1 MSDNYEFMKTSEA
14 QDATDYSPYS
24 DKQYNNYINDIN
36 NGVYTNNSLTLV
48 NFDLGQIYN
57 SQKFTETSELFAVL
71 PIAMVAGFSTNVTGG
86 SIVAPTARSQ
96 ALCTIKSDFLNLI
109 HQADVVVNGKSIEQC
124 QPFINIARHFQLISE
139 MSDNDL
145 KTLGHSIGFSP
156 TLDNPKSAKYQST
169 YATTA
174 AGSGNGYNN
183 NRVFSSASDNQVTS
197 GDANASTGNAANQYK
212 IGRYVDT
219 TNTAG
224 QGIYGLTNTLMTPSQ
239 LNSEF
244 RPYYTVNGN
253 YMYWHDYAVI
263 KLNYLFESL
272 NKIGLTKKLDA
283 QLRLWVNTGTVM
295 VRVAGADSL
304 NIAYNMTPA
313 DNTFS
318 NTCPIL
324 INHQAAGTGAGIV
337 PASTQA
343 IVAGLY
349 IKSPPVTS
357 FAGINLGASIVQ
369 HPLTNCRLYYSQ
381 VTVDPQKSIDYV
393 QRNRN
398 KKVIYRSFVTNSYT
412 NIGVGSSFN
421 ALVNS
426 GIIHP
431 TAVLICPFIGATTG
445 ANSGF
450 GDYQWKSPFDTC
462 PATMSPL
469 SLTNLQVSIGGQ
481 NVLNST
487 LNMTY
492 ENFLEQ
498 VNLAEQ
504 LTSSDFGVS
513 TGLISQ
519 GYWEASKWYFVNVER
534 GNIADKLQ
542 PRNINVSFN
551 NNSNVPIDVIIFTF
565 YSDQLTID
573 VETGIVTK

>member
-1 MSDNYEFMKTSEA
+1 
-14 QDATDYSPYS
+14 
-24 DKQYNNYINDIN
+24 
-36 NGVYTNNSLTLV
+36 
-48 NFDLGQIYN
+48 
-57 SQKFTETSELFAVL
+57 
-71 PIAMVAGFSTNVTGG
+71 MVAGFSNNPASTGT
-86 SIVAPTARSQ
+86 IVAPTERSQ

-139 MSDNDL
+139 MSENDL

-156 TLDNPKSAKYQST
+156 TLDNPKSAKYQSAGG
-169 YATTA
+169 ATN
-174 AGSGNGYNN
+174 GSSGNGYNN
-183 NRVFSSASDNQVTS
+183 NRIFAAASDNQIALGVQNT
-197 GDANASTGNAANQYK
+197 AVGNAANQYK
-212 IGRYVDT
+212 IGRYVD
-219 TNTAG
+219 
-224 QGIYGLTNTLMTPSQ
+224 LTNTGGQNIYGATNSLMTGNQ
-239 LNSEF
+239 LNNEF
-244 RPYYTVNGN
+244 RPYYTTSNN
-253 YMYWHDYAVI
+253 YMIWHDYAVI

-272 NKIGLTKKLDA
+272 NKIGLVKRLDA
-283 QLRLWVNTGTVM
+283 QLRLWVNTGTVS
-295 VRVAGADSL
+295 VTVGNVDSATQSYL
-304 NIAYNMTPA
+304 LTPA
-313 DNTFS
+313 NNTFS
-318 NTCPIL
+318 NTCPL
-324 INHQAAGTGAGIV
+324 MVNYVPTAAADQGIV
-337 PASTQA
+337 KTGTNS

-349 IKSPPVTS
+349 IGRAPTTS
-357 FAGINLGASIVQ
+357 FAGINLGASNLA
-369 HPLTNCRLYYSQ
+369 HPLTNCRLYYSSI
-381 VTVDPQKSIDYV
+381 TVDPQKSIDYV

-398 KKVIYRSFVTNSYT
+398 KKVIYRSFVTNSYN
-412 NIGVGSSFN
+412 NISVGSSFN

-426 GIIHP
+426 GIVHP
-431 TAVLICPFIGATTG
+431 TAVLICPFIASV

-450 GDYQWKSPFDTC
+450 GDSQWKSPFDTC
-462 PATMSPL
+462 PATLSPL

-487 LNMTY
+487 LHMTY
-492 ENFLEQ
+492 ENFLQQ

-519 GYWEASKWYFVNVER
+519 GYWEQSKWYFVNVER

-542 PRNINVSFN
+542 PRNINVSFT

>member
-14 QDATDYSPYS
+14 QDATDYSPYV

-86 SIVAPTARSQ
+86 SIIAPTARSQ
-96 ALCTIKSDFLNLI
+96 ALCTIKSNFLNLI

-224 QGIYGLTNTLMTPSQ
+224 QGIYGITNTLMTPSQ

-295 VRVAGADSL
+295 VRVAGADST

-324 INHQAAGTGAGIV
+324 INHQAAGPGAGIV
-337 PASTQA
+337 PATTAA

-445 ANSGF
+445 TNSGF

-469 SLTNLQVSIGGQ
+469 SLTNLQIGIGGQ